1 MPNEIK
7 LTVPPSNFK
16 KDAVISEGRKIDA
29 DTLDATGLCIASK
42 TQIIREREL
51 IERIIDLTGNVEKQ
65 KAEIK
70 RYTDQI
76 KQYNNHKKEQISF
89 EIGAMIFSALG
100 TGIIVISFS
109 NIQSFNFL
117 FGCLLT
123 ILAIVCYILAKR
135 YPAPALELSP
145 E

>member
-1 MPNEIK
+1 MPDEIK
-7 LTVPPSNFK
+7 LAGPPSNFK
-16 KDAVISEGRKIDA
+16 KDADISEGRQIYA
-29 DTLDATGLCIASK
+29 DTLDEIGLCIASK

-51 IERIIDLTGNVEKQ
+51 FERIIDLTGIVEKQ

-76 KQYNNHKKEQISF
+76 KQYNDHKNAQMSF

-100 TGIIVISFS
+100 TGIIGISFP
-109 NIQSFNFL
+109 NIKSFNFL
-117 FGCLLT
+117 FGFLLT

-145 E
+145 